1 MKALPAHR
9 PTRLNLGL
17 RPFHN
22 GDEDSIQAGQLPYDN
37 QQENIL
43 KLSSPPLQLSKEY
56 MAMQRDPPPFVWA
69 VPDEKNILNCEY
81 TNIITPSIFTHFYL
95 SRAFPRRT
103 SDSQTDQR

>member
-1 MKALPAHR
+1 MKAPPVHR
-9 PTRLNLGL
+9 LTRLSLEL
-17 RPFHN
+17 QPFHD
-22 GDEDSIQAGQLPYDN
+22 GYEDSIQAGQLPYDN

-43 KLSSPPLQLSKEY
+43 KISSPPLQLSKEY

-81 TNIITPSIFTHFYL
+81 PSIITPSIFTHFHL

-103 SDSQTDQR
+103 SSGQR